1 MALLMALMFAL
12 PATTVEAQSGA
23 NAATESDSAP
33 VEFSAE
39 RDAVASNE
47 GANGAP
53 LTSPEPSRSTG
64 VPDESQLRFAD
75 APEEADDPPPL
86 IGPGDII
93 RMLLV
98 LGVVVAAIYGLFIL
112 LRRLSAR
119 QRQSSDS
126 FRLHGSLSLT
136 NNGSL
141 HIVEVGSHLYLLG
154 CGDQGV
160 SLISEITDEAS
171 QEQIKKISREAGGT
185 PKRSFRQ
192 QLFNLLPSAS
202 IKKRGATS
210 TTTMFS
216 NPFQVLRAAQS
227 RLQNLHRESNSY
239 KRQS

>member
-1 MALLMALMFAL
+1 MVPLLGLLTTTLEGQSESSATSGSVNT
-12 PATTVEAQSGA
+12 PAEIS
-23 NAATESDSAP
+23 P
-33 VEFSAE
+33 E
-39 RDAVASNE
+39 RDGAVPSEEGSNRLIASPESSRSNE
-47 GANGAP
+47 
-53 LTSPEPSRSTG
+53 T
-64 VPDESQLRFAD
+64 PDESQLRFED
-75 APEEADDPPPL
+75 APEETGDPPPL

-98 LGVVVAAIYGLFIL
+98 LGVVVAAIYGLFFV
-112 LRRLSAR
+112 LRRLSNR

-126 FRLHGSLSLT
+126 IQLRGSLSLT

-171 QEQIKKISREAGGT
+171 QEQIKKISREAGDT

-202 IKKRGATS
+202 IKKKR
-210 TTTMFS
+210 TTIS
-216 NPFQVLRAAQS
+216 NPFQMLRAAQS
-227 RLQNLHRESNSY
+227 RLQNLHPESNLHR
-239 KRQS
+239 RQP